1 MRRQPDESP
10 EAAAALWAAAMRG
23 DDTVDPVREERAL
36 AAFRAARDAGGH
48 AHAHAHGVRRAR
60 RRDDWR
66 PGGAELRRR
75 RSLRAAAMGLAATVL
90 LGGVAV
96 AAQTGAIPTP
106 FGGGDGGRGGSVPRP
121 STAPTAPREVP
132 ASPVTEQESG
142 RSAASPTPSAR
153 TPEAP
158 SPGGTVTDG
167 EGEERPATG
176 GDERKAGPPKSGAGA
191 GAGTGSEANPA
202 KGAASGGGAT
212 GGETSGETGGDGG
225 GSGGEGRSGG
235 KPAGGGKRP

>member
-23 DDTVDPVREERAL
+23 DDTVDPVREEQAL
-36 AAFRAARDAGGH
+36 AAFRAARDAGG
-48 AHAHAHGVRRAR
+48 HAHAHGVRRAR

-106 FGGGDGGRGGSVPRP
+106 FGGGGDGDGGRGGSVPRP
-121 STAPTAPREVP
+121 STAPTAPPDVP

-158 SPGGTVTDG
+158 SPGRTVTDA

-176 GDERKAGPPKSGAGA
+176 GDERKAGPPKSGTGA

-202 KGAASGGGAT
+202 KGAASGGGGT
-212 GGETSGETGGDGG
+212 GGETGGD
-225 GSGGEGRSGG
+225 SGGEGRGGG